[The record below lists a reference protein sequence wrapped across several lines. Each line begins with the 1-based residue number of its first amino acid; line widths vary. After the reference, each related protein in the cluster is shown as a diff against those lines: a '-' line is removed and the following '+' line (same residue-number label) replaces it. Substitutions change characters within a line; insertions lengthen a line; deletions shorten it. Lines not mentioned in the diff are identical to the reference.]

1 MYCKCICTRVYMI
14 VYNIGE
20 KSADEYKVLRK
31 CLPWMVLFSL
41 KGRNCCHTMAAMAN
55 ENQMNHTHTNFIWSS
70 IFFSSFSLAL
80 SVFANVMKTMLATFL
95 DDILCRAPEKCKN
108 ITIITSY
115 TKKNP
120 YISTSSPFRRP
131 ALSTL
136 LSDCHCKDVEIKQKS

>member
-1 MYCKCICTRVYMI
+1 MSSMDGSFFVERAKLLPHDGGDGKRKPNESHTYKLYM
-14 VYNIGE
+14 VV
-20 KSADEYKVLRK
+20 D
-31 CLPWMVLFSL
+31 
-41 KGRNCCHTMAAMAN
+41 
-55 ENQMNHTHTNFIWSS
+55 
-70 IFFSSFSLAL
+70 FFSSFSLTL